1 MGILSTLFNVSSA
14 MASHGRMRRA
24 IRDGEATNSRNRG
37 IVDVGRVSA
46 GRCMGAFDSSRD
58 RIIVSGSKSE
68 RHSLVAA
75 ARSECLD
82 RETPVVA
89 IEFMAAGQPAQMP
102 TRAYDP
108 LFGYSAAEIGP
119 FLDAFGRGEISRAGA
134 DFVRCIA
141 ELDWKSGLQPS
152 SLSVARA
159 LESLEE
165 TFGRLAKLEDVGVLS
180 EREADRMQAAL
191 MVEDGDLAPL
201 RKLFEGLKAV
211 STPTCERFSIRSAM
225 RSGDVAVGIPSA
237 KSPELA
243 LACAEIEMLREEGA
257 HFLLVVDGLDS
268 ECPKRLLEVLDYHR
282 PWCLATDDAVR
293 AAGVGKLPRLASL
306 ADGILILSGH
316 SPVSS
321 DEISGCLGDYEHVEV
336 QVSRGGG
343 GGFQGRVGYS
353 RQATDSVTTTYRRE
367 RVIPSDAIRGL
378 RSGEFVLVPS
388 GTEEVFVG
396 ILA

>member
-14 MASHGRMRRA
+14 MASHGRTRRA
-24 IRDGEATNSRNRG
+24 IRDGEAVNSRNRG

-46 GRCMGAFDSSRD
+46 GRCMAAFDSSRD
-58 RIIVSGSKSE
+58 RIIVSGSKHG
-68 RHSLVAA
+68 RHSLTAA
-75 ARSECLD
+75 ARSACLD
-82 RETPVVA
+82 HGTPVVT
-89 IEFMAAGQPAQMP
+89 IEFSAAGQAAQIP
-102 TRAYDP
+102 TKAYDP
-108 LFGYSAAEIGP
+108 LFGCDAVETGP
-119 FLDAFGRGEISRAGA
+119 FLDAIGRGEISRAGA
-134 DFVRCIA
+134 AFVRCVA
-141 ELDWKSGLQPS
+141 ELDRKSGLQPS
-152 SLSVARA
+152 SMSVARA
-159 LESLEE
+159 FESLEGA
-165 TFGRLAKLEDVGVLS
+165 FGRLARLEETGMLS

-191 MVEDGDLAPL
+191 MAEDGDLAPL
-201 RKLFEGLKAV
+201 RQLFGGLTAV
-211 STPTCERFSIRSAM
+211 STSLCERFSIRSAM
-225 RSGDVAVGIPSA
+225 QSGGATVRMPSA
-237 KSPELA
+237 KSPELM

-268 ECPKRLLEVLDYHR
+268 ECPKRLLDVLDCHR
-282 PWCLATDDAVR
+282 PWCLSTDDAVR
-293 AAGVGKLPRLASL
+293 AAGVGKLPRLTSL

-353 RQATDSVTTTYRRE
+353 RQVTDSVTTTYRRE
-367 RVIPSDAIRGL
+367 RVIPSDVIRGL

>member
-14 MASHGRMRRA
+14 MASHGRIRRA
-24 IRDGEATNSRNRG
+24 VRAGEATNSRNRG

-46 GRCMGAFDSSRD
+46 DRCMAAFDSSND
-58 RIIVSGSKSE
+58 RIIVSGAKPG
-68 RHSLVAA
+68 RHSLTVAA
-75 ARSECLD
+75 KSACLD
-82 RETPVVA
+82 LGMPVVT
-89 IEFMAAGQPAQMP
+89 IEFRASGQPTQIP

-108 LFGYSAAEIGP
+108 LLSCGVAEIEL
-119 FLDAFGRGEISRAGA
+119 FLDAVGRGEISRAGA
-134 DFVRCIA
+134 AYVRCIV

-159 LESLEE
+159 FESLEGAFE
-165 TFGRLAKLEDVGVLS
+165 RLGKLEETGVLT
-180 EREADRMQAAL
+180 EKEADRMQAAL
-191 MVEDGDLAPL
+191 MAEDGDLAPL
-201 RKLFEGLKAV
+201 RQLFEGLKAI
-211 STPTCERFSIRSAM
+211 SASPCERFSIRSAM
-225 RSGDVAVGIPSA
+225 RSGGATVRIPSA

-257 HFLLVVDGLDS
+257 QFFLIVDGLDS
-268 ECPKRLLEVLDYHR
+268 ECPKRLLEVLDCHR
-282 PWCLATDDAVR
+282 PWHLATDDAVR

-396 ILA
+396 VLS